1 MVERFAIH
9 TIYLEDFHYT
19 NSIENIAS
27 THTIEDA
34 AYIIYTSGSTG
45 LPKGVVVPHKGVVNL
60 SYSVINTFHLGKED
74 VFLQFATII
83 FDASIMEIFP
93 ILLCG
98 GRMHLISEIEK
109 RSAEEFIN
117 VIQK

>member
-1 MVERFAIH
+1 MVDRFAIH
-9 TIYLEDFHYT
+9 TIYLEDFHYA

-74 VFLQFATII
+74 VFYNLQ
-83 FDASIMEIFP
+83 
-93 ILLCG
+93 
-98 GRMHLISEIEK
+98 
-109 RSAEEFIN
+109 RSFLTPPLWKYFRFCYVEGECI
-117 VIQK
+117 